1 MKKILPMGLMLLAL
15 ITAVVLIGCASAEA
29 RAVRS
34 GDIEGIREYINSG
47 GDVNAPQRGADGHHA
62 GGGES
67 KQNGNRRSADSRRR
81 GPPGAAGSGTGDTTT
96 TCYATRCTPAARGD
110 RIGTS
115 CAAAPAAHDT
125 TAPLGR
131 T

>member
-47 GDVNAPQRGADGHHA
+47 GDVNAPQL
-62 GGGES
+62 
-67 KQNGNRRSADSRRR
+67 RSCSWHEA
-81 GPPGAAGSGTGDTTT
+81 P
-96 TCYATRCTPAARGD
+96 
-110 RIGTS
+110 TS
-115 CAAAPAAHDT
+115 LLQP
-125 TAPLGR
+125 TAVGR
-131 T
+131 PC